1 MTVRHTD
8 FVKRQQAVIAEVDR
22 KTEQREG
29 IIPHLDVTDILEFAK
44 RLEATGA
51 PLHEKVVFIEADQ
64 NTSLLRVLRVDWK
77 NETLDG
83 EPAPEVAKA
92 KPKEA

>member
-8 FVKRQQAVIAEVDR
+8 FVKRQQSVIAEVGR

-51 PLHEKVVFIEADQ
+51 PLHEKVVFIESGRD
-64 NTSLLRVLRVDWK
+64 SGLLRVLRVDWK

-83 EPAPEVAKA
+83 EPAPEAA
-92 KPKEA
+92 KPKEVK